1 MDLLYKKRMALTRLN
16 KFRPILPCKFCLLN
30 WFRSANFIVSR
41 ESAGFVSDPEEGK
54 VFRRYIHG
62 VYDSTANRSVCQ
74 LTILKLGAQKL
85 GRFYSR
91 FNCSGA
97 PAYLDGSESVSSSD
111 AISSIANQSM
121 QDRANHPKL
130 RIVTCELRTREF
142 KRRTIKYGGLKE
154 SCERNSLAFK
164 FFSSFLS
171 FSRFSFSF
179 FFTLRC
185 RAHACL
191 IK

>member
-1 MDLLYKKRMALTRLN
+1 MDLLYKEKMALTRLN

-30 WFRSANFIVSR
+30 WFRRANFIVSR
-41 ESAGFVSDPEEGK
+41 GSAGFVSDPEEGK

-97 PAYLDGSESVSSSD
+97 PAYLDGSESVSFSD

-121 QDRANHPKL
+121 QDRANHPRL

-142 KRRTIKYGGLKE
+142 NRRTIKYGG
-154 SCERNSLAFK
+154 
-164 FFSSFLS
+164 
-171 FSRFSFSF
+171 
-179 FFTLRC
+179 
-185 RAHACL
+185 
-191 IK
+191 